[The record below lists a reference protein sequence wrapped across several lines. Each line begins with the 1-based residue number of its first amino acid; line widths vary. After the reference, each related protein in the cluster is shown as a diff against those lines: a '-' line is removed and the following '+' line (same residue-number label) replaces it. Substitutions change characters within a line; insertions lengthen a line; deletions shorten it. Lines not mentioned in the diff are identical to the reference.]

1 MPNKPSLEQINPA
14 FGSSFLVRQYNQSC
28 ENTLA
33 NWHFHPEVE
42 LIYVKGGTGKR
53 HIGRHMSYFN
63 DGDLVLMGA
72 NLPHYGFTD
81 RLTGNS
87 SETVVQFRQDFL
99 GDTFFEIPEMNGIKK
114 LLELSK
120 KGLAFHGGTKEEVK
134 TDITLKS
141 GNGRVFYRET
151 VKGGENYAKRLDMS
165 EMPNGEY
172 TLEIENKNSFT
183 AIPVKL
189 ELNTAV
195 VNSKDEVTIVKP
207 TLNVVGDKL
216 NVAFADQNT
225 EEVWV
230 SIFDNNS
237 NRLAYEK
244 ISTENRK
251 RFDLSRLEK
260 GDYTVLMFTKGKK
273 FIQSVSLEK

>member
-1 MPNKPSLEQINPA
+1 MKTMNKVMLTIVMVIISTIAIANERPTVKVKSVEAKTIA
-14 FGSSFLVRQYNQSC
+14 V
-28 ENTLA
+28 LA
-33 NWHFHPEVE
+33 
-42 LIYVKGGTGKR
+42 TG
-53 HIGRHMSYFN
+53 
-63 DGDLVLMGA
+63 
-72 NLPHYGFTD
+72 YG
-81 RLTGNS
+81 
-87 SETVVQFRQDFL
+87 
-99 GDTFFEIPEMNGIKK
+99 
-114 LLELSK
+114 
-120 KGLAFHGGTKEEVK
+120 EVK

-244 ISTENRK
+244 VSTENRK

>member
-1 MPNKPSLEQINPA
+1 MAAP
-14 FGSSFLVRQYNQSC
+14 
-28 ENTLA
+28 
-33 NWHFHPEVE
+33 
-42 LIYVKGGTGKR
+42 
-53 HIGRHMSYFN
+53 
-63 DGDLVLMGA
+63 
-72 NLPHYGFTD
+72 
-81 RLTGNS
+81 
-87 SETVVQFRQDFL
+87 
-99 GDTFFEIPEMNGIKK
+99 
-114 LLELSK
+114 
-120 KGLAFHGGTKEEVK
+120 
-134 TDITLKS
+134 
-141 GNGRVFYRET
+141 
-151 VKGGENYAKRLDMS
+151 
-165 EMPNGEY
+165 
-172 TLEIENKNSFT
+172 T

-189 ELNTAV
+189 EQNTAV
-195 VNSKDEVTIVKP
+195 INSKDEVTIVKP

-244 ISTENRK
+244 VSTENRK